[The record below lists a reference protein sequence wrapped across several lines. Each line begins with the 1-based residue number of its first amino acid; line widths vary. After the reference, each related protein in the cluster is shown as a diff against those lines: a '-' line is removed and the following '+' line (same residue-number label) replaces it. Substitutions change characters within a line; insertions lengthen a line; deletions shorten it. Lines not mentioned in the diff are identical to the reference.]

1 MNYIATLPLNPA
13 PEAFGMNDNA
23 GILNF
28 FIKKIVNIIK
38 YIYNLIRNY

>member
-23 GILNF
+23 EITNA
-28 FIKKIVNIIK
+28 
-38 YIYNLIRNY
+38 

>member
-23 GILNF
+23 GTLNS
-28 FIKKIVNIIK
+28 I
-38 YIYNLIRNY
+38 NL